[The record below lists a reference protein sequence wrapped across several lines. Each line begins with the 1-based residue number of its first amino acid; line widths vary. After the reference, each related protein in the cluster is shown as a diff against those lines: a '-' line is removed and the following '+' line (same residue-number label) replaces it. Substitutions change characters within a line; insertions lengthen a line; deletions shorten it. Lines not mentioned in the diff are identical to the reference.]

1 MPKTF
6 TSCALDTREES
17 ATAKIRTDGSIT
29 RRRAP
34 TVASKIT
41 ATATRHV
48 PIKATTATTS
58 RALAVIGTAKT
69 ILSLFDT
76 VDARTIT
83 LDPTQRELVIEDRIR
98 IPITSH
104 PPYPWRGQTNIPDAS
119 RSIHVNCRGN
129 TIDAQ
134 IGREVTVIIL
144 REISINLRL
153 KCSNHIGILGGLDV
167 PQEHI
172 RLRTGT
178 EEHVVLSL
186 KPEVEEVCTA
196 ERKNIR
202 L

>member
-6 TSCALDTREES
+6 TSCAQDTREES

-29 RRRAP
+29 RRRTP

-41 ATATRHV
+41 ATAARHV
-48 PIKATTATTS
+48 PIKATTAATS

-76 VDARTIT
+76 IDSRTIT
-83 LDPTQRELVIEDRIR
+83 LDPTQRELVIEDRSR
-98 IPITSH
+98 IPITSN
-104 PPYPWRGQTNIPDAS
+104 PPYTWRGHTNIPDAS
-119 RSIHVNCRGN
+119 RRIHVNCCGN
-129 TIDAQ
+129 AINAQ
-134 IGREVTVIIL
+134 IGREEAVIII

-153 KCSNHIGILGGLDV
+153 KCSNHIGKLRRLDV

-172 RLRTGT
+172 RLCTST

-186 KPEVEEVCTA
+186 EPEVEEVCTA
-196 ERKNIR
+196 E
-202 L
+202 